1 MGQLTIY
8 LDDETLEKVKRGA
21 EIEGDSVSS
30 WIRRRLEKE
39 IEGDWPP
46 NYFEL
51 FGKLEGTDLKRP
63 RQPAPENDV
72 EREGI

>member
-46 NYFEL
+46 KYFEL
-51 FGKLEGTDLKRP
+51 FGKLEGTDLERP